1 MDELNSPGAKETAMT
16 PEHEQDATDEARRA
30 GGAAPADRLVERM
43 AELIGVKAGVQAVF
57 GEPVTRE
64 GLTVIPVARVR
75 WGFGGGGGSAEGPAN
90 GPASGSGGGGG
101 VAADP
106 IGYVEIG
113 PGGAAFRPIPQPYP
127 SPLFLLASGMTA
139 AIVLRALARVIRG

>member
-1 MDELNSPGAKETAMT
+1 MT
-16 PEHEQDATDEARRA
+16 TDHEQVATDEARRA
-30 GGAAPADRLVERM
+30 GSATPGDQLLERLAEMIGAR
-43 AELIGVKAGVQAVF
+43 AGVQAVF
-57 GEPVTRE
+57 GDPVKQD

-75 WGFGGGGGSAEGPAN
+75 WGFGGGGGRSDGPAS

-106 IGYVEIG
+106 IGYLEIS
-113 PGGAAFRPIPQPYP
+113 PDGAAFRPIREPYP
-127 SPLFLLASGMTA
+127 SPLFLIASGLTA